1 MSALQWFC
9 VYHREH
15 MKVKTILITLMSG
28 CANVIVF
35 NTWGHDY
42 LTFL

>member
-1 MSALQWFC
+1 MYALQWFC

-15 MKVKTILITLMSG
+15 LKVKDILIVLMSG

-35 NTWGHDY
+35 NTRKNHY
-42 LTFL
+42 LNFL